1 MQVCATKFPLEVR
14 VAEGHSTECWLH
26 GPEDEIPSG
35 GDRPLERE
43 EIAIAE
49 EA

>member
-1 MQVCATKFPLEVR
+1 MGVCAVR
-14 VAEGHSTECWLH
+14 DPIEQRLDGGRRVLCWLH
-26 GPEDEIPSG
+26 GPDELIPDG
-35 GDRPLERE
+35 GRDLLERE

>member
-1 MQVCATKFPLEVR
+1 MEVCAARDPVEQALEDGRR
-14 VAEGHSTECWLH
+14 VLCWLH
-26 GPEDEIPSG
+26 GPDELIPEDGRE
-35 GDRPLERE
+35 PLERE

>member
-1 MQVCATKFPLEVR
+1 VL
-14 VAEGHSTECWLH
+14 CWLH
-26 GPEDEIPSG
+26 GPDELIPDG
-35 GDRPLERE
+35 GRDLLERE